1 MTVARDYRPIVPL
14 IYDAGLGHGSWQSVL
29 AAMIELFGGHCG
41 SFICRRPD
49 GSGGRCVEI
58 GFDPQALEQFFGYYA
73 ERNVLLQRG
82 LRHPE
87 GTVISDQDALPKAEL
102 RRTEYYNDLLLK
114 QEDTNAILTAYLR
127 RDAERFVVFN
137 CNRSPREPEFDA
149 ADKDALRP
157 LLVHFR
163 RAIEMA
169 LRLGTLEGAPTLG
182 PALYDGALHGILVAD
197 ELGAVVYA
205 NAVAER
211 FLAEADGLTAGA
223 AGLAAATPAA
233 SAALA
238 ALLARAA
245 TGCDGGALALPRPR
259 RGRPLYV
266 IAAPL
271 PEETLWLQP
280 ARRRVLL
287 LLRDPAERPELEEP
301 DLRSLFGLTRAEAR
315 LALLLYG
322 GQELAAA
329 ATSLGISP
337 HTARAHLNAI
347 LAKTEFEPPGRAD
360 AAPRHR
366 RRAGRPA
373 TASLIACRAEKRSAF
388 RRPPFPASGTT
399 KVEPQR
405 HKGHEEEVFHAS
417 RGHRSSCSS
426 LCPLCLCGSPLL
438 DVWRKALRFSALR

>member
-1 MTVARDYRPIVPL
+1 MGMVQDYRPIVPL
-14 IYDAGLGHGSWQSVL
+14 IYDAGLGNGSWQHVL
-29 AAMIELFGGHCG
+29 AAMLELFGGHCG

-49 GSGGRCVEI
+49 GSGGRTVEI
-58 GFDPQALEQFFGYYA
+58 GFDPRAIEQFFGYFA
-73 ERNVLLQRG
+73 TRNVLLQRG
-82 LRHPE
+82 LHRAA
-87 GTVISDQDALPKAEL
+87 GTVVSDQDVMPKVEL

-114 QEDTNAILTAYLR
+114 QEDTNAILTAYLW

-137 CNRSPREPEFDA
+137 CNRSLREPEFDA

-157 LLVHFR
+157 LLIHFR

-169 LRLGTLEGAPTLG
+169 LRLGTLEGAATLG
-182 PALYDGALHGILVAD
+182 APLHDGTLHGILVAD
-197 ELGAVVYA
+197 EQGAVLYA
-205 NAVAER
+205 NGVAER
-211 FLAEADGLTAGA
+211 LLAEADGLTAGA

-238 ALLARAA
+238 TILARAA
-245 TGCDGGALALPRPR
+245 TGCDGGTVALPRPR

-287 LLRDPAERPELEEP
+287 LLRDPAERAELEEQ

-315 LALLLYG
+315 LALQLYRG
-322 GQELAAA
+322 EELAAA

-347 LAKTEFEPPGRAD
+347 LAKTETSRQAELM
-360 AAPRHR
+360 R
-366 RRAGRPA
+366 RLV
-373 TASLIACRAEKRSAF
+373 TVAELSG
-388 RRPPFPASGTT
+388 RRP
-399 KVEPQR
+399 
-405 HKGHEEEVFHAS
+405 
-417 RGHRSSCSS
+417 
-426 LCPLCLCGSPLL
+426 
-438 DVWRKALRFSALR
+438 SA

>member
-1 MTVARDYRPIVPL
+1 MTVARDYRAIVPL
-14 IYDAGLGHGSWQSVL
+14 IYDAGLGNGSWQRVL

-58 GFDPQALEQFFGYYA
+58 GFDPRALEQFFGYFA

-82 LRHPE
+82 LHHPE
-87 GTVISDQDALPKAEL
+87 GTVISDQDALPKPEL

-114 QEDTNAILTAYLR
+114 QEDTNAILTAYLW

-149 ADKDALRP
+149 TDKDALRL

-169 LRLGTLEGAPTLG
+169 LRLGTLEGTMTSGVP
-182 PALYDGALHGILVAD
+182 LYEGALHGILVAD
-197 ELGAVVYA
+197 EFGAILYA
-205 NAVAER
+205 NAVTER
-211 FLAEADGLTAGA
+211 LLAEADGLTAGA

-238 ALLARAA
+238 LMLARAA
-245 TGCDGGALALPRPR
+245 SGSDGGALALPRPR

-287 LLRDPAERPELEEP
+287 LLRDPAERAELDERH
-301 DLRSLFGLTRAEAR
+301 LRSLFGLTRAEAR
-315 LALLLYG
+315 LALLLYAG
-322 GQELAAA
+322 EDLAAA
-329 ATSLGISP
+329 AMTLGISP
-337 HTARAHLNAI
+337 HTVRAHLNAI
-347 LAKTEFEPPGRAD
+347 LSKTESGRQAELMQRL
-360 AAPRHR
+360 ATV
-366 RRAGRPA
+366 GELVGWRP
-373 TASLIACRAEKRSAF
+373 S
-388 RRPPFPASGTT
+388 
-399 KVEPQR
+399 V
-405 HKGHEEEVFHAS
+405 
-417 RGHRSSCSS
+417 
-426 LCPLCLCGSPLL
+426 
-438 DVWRKALRFSALR
+438 